1 MLPHDTNDLIIAII
15 LFALFVSTG
24 FIMDKTSFFKQSEA
38 LERVSINDDLDLF
51 LLNYLKTETEN
62 GRISDLVLEAEN
74 DESKF
79 EILKDETENIMD
91 FGLAGSYDIRISYP
105 SAERRI
111 NNDDIEELKEIKLP
125 TRNGNVLLIRGGF
138 IFREG

>member
-1 MLPHDTNDLIIAII
+1 MLPHDTNDLILAII
-15 LFALFVSTG
+15 LFILFASAG
-24 FIMDKTSFFKQSEA
+24 FIMDKTSFFKGSEA
-38 LERVSINDDLDLF
+38 LEEISINDDLDLF

-105 SAERRI
+105 SAGRRI
-111 NNDDIEELKEIKLP
+111 NNDNIEELKEIKLP